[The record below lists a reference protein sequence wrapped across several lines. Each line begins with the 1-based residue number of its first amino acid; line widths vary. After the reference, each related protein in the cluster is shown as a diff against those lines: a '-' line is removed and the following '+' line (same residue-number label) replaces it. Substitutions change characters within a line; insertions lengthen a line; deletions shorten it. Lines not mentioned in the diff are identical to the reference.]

1 MTLAQLNAAEAN
13 LIAWFGANGL
23 PLQSS
28 DTETEASDVLQ
39 GDGTYK
45 TTNTRRDTIIVQNA
59 DASLKV
65 TVSVEGTY

>member
-28 DTETEASDVLQ
+28 DTQTETDDVLQ
-39 GDGTYK
+39 GDGSYK
-45 TTNTRRDTIIVQNA
+45 TTNTRRDTIAVANA
-59 DASLKV
+59 DGSLKV
-65 TVSVEGTY
+65 TVSVVGTY